1 MSLRLLVPLLLET
14 LLLYLFFICVL
25 ALSSSLHL
33 LTVTY
38 LRQGPRRKA
47 TYYEEDEEGVVE
59 PRWFGSEGFNGRG
72 GKAGSSGGI
81 PARDTRAQAGSR
93 ELGGGGEASMTSVD
107 GDVFRDEVPGLR
119 GGYWSTQ
126 GESESEGDD
135 EEEEEK
141 EEYVSQEKVIDF
153 SQDHGWGD
161 GQGHIRMDVSEDA
174 LTTNADTTSADAF
187 GISTAVSLEEGM
199 ASRRK
204 RRRGSR
210 DGEEQEPDD
219 EGAGGQGS

>member
-33 LTVTY
+33 LSVTY
-38 LRQGPRRKA
+38 LRQGPRNKT

-59 PRWFGSEGFNGRG
+59 LRWFGSEEFNGRG
-72 GKAGSSGGI
+72 GKAGSSGGV
-81 PARDTRAQAGSR
+81 PARDTSAQAGSR

-119 GGYWSTQ
+119 GGYWSNQ
-126 GESESEGDD
+126 IESESESDD
-135 EEEEEK
+135 EEEE

-161 GQGHIRMDVSEDA
+161 GQGHILMDVSEDA
-174 LTTNADTTSADAF
+174 LATNADTPPADAF

-210 DGEEQEPDD
+210 DGEEQDPDD